1 MNETKNFTNVEMSW
15 ATLLKQLGPQGN
27 DFKMFGIRPRA
38 DAKYFNAR
46 TAGEQIVIDIA
57 KVHSNSSEINVDRHI
72 SFKEFKCVAGKYNDY
87 VSGVKGTREQMRDEC
102 GQNTSYLISL
112 IHYLL

>member
-1 MNETKNFTNVEMSW
+1 MKETKNFSDVEKSW
-15 ATLLKQLGPQGN
+15 ATLMKQLSVQGS

-38 DAKYFNAR
+38 DAKHFNAR
-46 TAGEQIVIDIA
+46 IAGEHIIIDVA
-57 KVHSNSSEINVDRHI
+57 KTHENSSKITVERYI
-72 SFKEFKCVAGKYNDY
+72 SFKEFKCIASKYNDY
-87 VSGVKGTREQMRDEC
+87 VSGLKGTREQMRDEC